1 MNLRNGIKSLISQT
15 CLHLTDI
22 RYVENHDRKSG
33 STVERQIQ
41 IINIDV
47 ALLETEK
54 QFVQITNLILYLD
67 SKNITKLTDKTSL
80 CQRL

>member
-1 MNLRNGIKSLISQT
+1 MLRYLP
-15 CLHLTDI
+15 I
-22 RYVENHDRKSG
+22 RKIHARQILDSRGNPTVENHDRKSG

-67 SKNITKLTDKTSL
+67 SKNIT
-80 CQRL
+80 